1 MNNEIDNTAPDN
13 IQMTNDVYLK
23 FLKKY
28 TNTAIEKT
36 KEIAVDKSV
45 KFMNLRDYS
54 DDISFY
60 ISKIILKTKNPFFQ
74 KCKNHPIPLIDIKN
88 QKQQI
93 TCF

>member
-1 MNNEIDNTAPDN
+1 MNNEIDTTAPDN
-13 IQMTNDVYLK
+13 IQMASNIYSKILNK
-23 FLKKY
+23 H
-28 TNTAIEKT
+28 TNTVIEKVT
-36 KEIAVDKSV
+36 ETIVDKSI

>member
-1 MNNEIDNTAPDN
+1 MNNEIDTATPDN
-13 IQMTNDVYLK
+13 IQMTKDVYSK
-23 FLKKY
+23 FLNKY
-28 TNTAIEKT
+28 TDTATEKT
-36 KEIAVDKSV
+36 REISVDKSI
-45 KFMNLRDYS
+45 KFMNLSDYS

-60 ISKIILKTKNPFFQ
+60 ISIIILKTKNPFFQ